1 MVDRTQCIY
10 ICIYM
15 TKTAKLFTNGGSQAI
30 RLPKEFRFPGK
41 EVRIRKTKTG
51 ISITPVED
59 ENEKRR
65 QTFIALAGS
74 CPDLP
79 DVPPHTTPDSPR
91 YFD

>member
-1 MVDRTQCIY
+1 
-10 ICIYM
+10 
-15 TKTAKLFTNGGSQAI
+15 
-30 RLPKEFRFPGK
+30 
-41 EVRIRKTKTG
+41 VRIRKTKTG

-65 QTFIALAGS
+65 QAFIALAGS